1 MAGQVAALGGD
12 EGVAAAALE
21 AARHDRVLQR
31 ERVGLRRDARH
42 EVRLDG
48 GEPPSERRRVAP
60 DRDVDDLEVRV
71 RVVVHAAAAH
81 VRLVVGD
88 RRVLHQPAAFADG
101 VEAAAVAAVLGILR
115 VRRPLRRVAR
125 DQRAA
130 HHERAVGGVREAASV
145 CRRVLANRGVEHRE
159 LAARRVV
166 DAAAVHVG
174 RPVVADHH
182 SLESDLG
189 AAVLDATA
197 VHQRRVALHDDVA
210 HVDLAVVVDGDPA
223 ALGRTGVLGDRAARD
238 LDRAALRVYA
248 TAARVVA
255 LQAGHARAVP
265 REGRVAHDLRAL
277 ARREEAAALAVGG
290 VAADGG
296 AGHQEARPVADLD
309 AAAGVRLRLVV
320 LLLHVGDDQLA
331 VAAAVDRA
339 GGGPG
344 NVLQEL
350 GVGDRDLAAQPDRAG
365 RPVGGVRA
373 RVRVGEVLLEGGP
386 VDRDAAAVRVDGA
399 AVGLG
404 DVVLEEG
411 VDHLERAV
419 ALDVDPRAVG
429 RREVASDERVDQAYR
444 PGALELALPDDRAVL
459 RLVYARP
466 RGGR

>member
-21 AARHDRVLQR
+21 AAGHDRVLQR

-48 GEPPSERRRVAP
+48 GEPASERRRVPP

-81 VRLVVGD
+81 VR
-88 RRVLHQPAAFADG
+88 
-101 VEAAAVAAVLGILR
+101 
-115 VRRPLRRVAR
+115 
-125 DQRAA
+125 
-130 HHERAVGGVREAASV
+130 
-145 CRRVLANRGVEHRE
+145 
-159 LAARRVV
+159 RVV

-182 SLESDLG
+182 SLERDLG

-265 REGRVAHDLRAL
+265 REGRVAHDLRPL

-290 VAADGG
+290 VAGDDA

-320 LLLHVGDDQLA
+320 LHLHVGDDQLA

-350 GVGDRDLAAQPDRAG
+350 GVGDRDLAAQADGARG
-365 RPVGGVRA
+365 SVGVIGT
-373 RVRVGEVLLEGGP
+373 RVRVGEVLLEGRP

-404 DVVLEEG
+404 DVVLEDG
-411 VDHLERAV
+411 VEHLERPV
-419 ALDVDPRAVG
+419 ALDVDPRPAG
-429 RREVASDERVDQAYR
+429 GREVASDERVDQTDR

-459 RLVYARP
+459 GLVHARP
-466 RGGR
+466 GDELDRLGIVRVDELGRVGDHLARVVDDLAVRDRHGAVRDVVDGRAALARRVARELRAGDLHSAAGDGGGGWQRPA